1 LGKPDRIPEIIRTGT
16 KEIDMNRIFK
26 TAVLSAAVVATTL
39 ATLPAASAD
48 EWRHHRHH
56 NGDAIAAGVL
66 GLAAGALIVGALNNP
81 QPRPSYYDPGDDGYY
96 DYDRYPRPRPAPIRR
111 YYAEP
116 RVVYNQG
123 YAEPWT
129 RDWYE
134 YCSDRYR
141 TFNARTGTFTGN
153 DGDQHFCTAN

>member
-1 LGKPDRIPEIIRTGT
+1 
-16 KEIDMNRIFK
+16 MNRIFK

-56 NGDAIAAGVL
+56 GNGDAV
-66 GLAAGALIVGALNNP
+66 AAGALIVGALAND
-81 QPRPSYYDPGDDGYY
+81 QPPPDDYGDSYYYRDV
-96 DYDRYPRPRPAPIRR
+96 RPRPAPVRR

-116 RVVYNQG
+116 RVVYNES

-134 YCSDRYR
+134 YCSDLYR
-141 TFNARTGTFTGN
+141 TFNSRTGTFTGN
-153 DGDQHFCTAN
+153 DGEQHFCTAN

>member
-1 LGKPDRIPEIIRTGT
+1 
-16 KEIDMNRIFK
+16 MNRIFK
-26 TAVLSAAVVATTL
+26 TAILSAAIVATTL
-39 ATLPAASAD
+39 ATLPAASAG

-56 NGDAIAAGVL
+56 HRGNGDAIAAGVL

-81 QPRPSYYDPGDDGYY
+81 QPSYYDPGYDDYN
-96 DYDRYPRPRPAPIRR
+96 RYPRPAPVRR

-116 RVVYNQG
+116 RVVYNDG

-129 RDWYE
+129 RGWYE

-141 TFNARTGTFTGN
+141 TFNARTGTFTGY
-153 DGDQHFCTAN
+153 DGEQHFCTAN

>member
-1 LGKPDRIPEIIRTGT
+1 
-16 KEIDMNRIFK
+16 MNRIFK
-26 TAVLSAAVVATTL
+26 TAVLSAAVAGTML
-39 ATLPAASAD
+39 AALPAANAD
-48 EWRHHRHH
+48 DWGHHRRHH

-66 GLAAGALIVGALNNP
+66 GLAAGALIGGALAND
-81 QPRPSYYDPGDDGYY
+81 QPPPDANRYYDDGYY
-96 DYDRYPRPRPAPIRR
+96 DRDVRVRPAPIRR

-116 RVVYNQG
+116 RVVYNDS

-129 RDWYE
+129 RGWYE

-153 DGDQHFCTAN
+153 DGEQHFCTAN

>member
-1 LGKPDRIPEIIRTGT
+1 
-16 KEIDMNRIFK
+16 MNRILK
-26 TAVLSAAVVATTL
+26 TAILSAAVAATTF

-48 EWRHHRHH
+48 EWGHHHWRHHG

-66 GLAAGALIVGALNNP
+66 GLATGALIVGALNND
-81 QPRPSYYDPGDDGYY
+81 QPRYYDPGYDDYY
-96 DYDRYPRPRPAPIRR
+96 ARPAPVRR

-116 RVVYNQG
+116 RVVYADR

-129 RDWYE
+129 RAWYE

-141 TFNARTGTFTGN
+141 TFNSRTGTFTGN
-153 DGDQHFCTAN
+153 DGDQHFCVAN

>member
-1 LGKPDRIPEIIRTGT
+1 
-16 KEIDMNRIFK
+16 MNRIFK

-56 NGDAIAAGVL
+56 GNGDAVAAGVL
-66 GLAAGALIVGALNNP
+66 GLAAGALIVGALAND
-81 QPRPSYYDPGDDGYY
+81 QPPPDDYGDSYYYRDV
-96 DYDRYPRPRPAPIRR
+96 RPRPAPVRR

-116 RVVYNQG
+116 RVVYNDS

-141 TFNARTGTFTGN
+141 TFNSRTGTFTGN
-153 DGDQHFCTAN
+153 DGEQHFCTAN

>member
-1 LGKPDRIPEIIRTGT
+1 
-16 KEIDMNRIFK
+16 MNRIFK
-26 TAVLSAAVVATTL
+26 IAVLSAAVVATTL

-56 NGDAIAAGVL
+56 GNGDAVAAGVL
-66 GLAAGALIVGALNNP
+66 GLAAGALIVGALAND
-81 QPRPSYYDPGDDGYY
+81 QPPPDDYGDGYY
-96 DYDRYPRPRPAPIRR
+96 YRDVRPRPAPVRR

-116 RVVYNQG
+116 RVVYNDS

-141 TFNARTGTFTGN
+141 TFNSRTGTFTGN
-153 DGDQHFCTAN
+153 DGEQHFCTAN

>member
-1 LGKPDRIPEIIRTGT
+1 
-16 KEIDMNRIFK
+16 MNRIFK

-39 ATLPAASAD
+39 ATFSAANAD
-48 EWRHHRHH
+48 DWRRWHGRGGHHH
-56 NGDAIAAGVL
+56 GDAVAAGVL
-66 GLAAGALIVGALNNP
+66 GLAAGALIVGALANQ
-81 QPRPSYYDPGDDGYY
+81 QPPPPDY
-96 DYDRYPRPRPAPIRR
+96 DYDYYDRDVRVRPAPIRR

-116 RVVYNQG
+116 QVVYADR

-129 RDWYE
+129 RGWYE

-153 DGDQHFCTAN
+153 DGEQHFCTAN

>member
-1 LGKPDRIPEIIRTGT
+1 
-16 KEIDMNRIFK
+16 MNRIFK
-26 TAVLSAAVVATTL
+26 TAILSAAVVATTL
-39 ATLPAASAD
+39 ATLPAANAGD
-48 EWRHHRHH
+48 WRRHHGRG

-66 GLAAGALIVGALNNP
+66 GLAAGALIVGALNNNNR
-81 QPRPSYYDPGDDGYY
+81 QPSYNDYDGYDGYDDGYY
-96 DYDRYPRPRPAPIRR
+96 REVRPRPAPIRR

-129 RDWYE
+129 RGWYE

>member
-1 LGKPDRIPEIIRTGT
+1 
-16 KEIDMNRIFK
+16 MNRIFK

-56 NGDAIAAGVL
+56 GNGDAIAAGVL
-66 GLAAGALIVGALNNP
+66 GLAAGALIVGALAND
-81 QPRPSYYDPGDDGYY
+81 QPPPDDYGDSYYYRDV
-96 DYDRYPRPRPAPIRR
+96 RPRPAPVRR
-111 YYAEP
+111 YYEEP
-116 RVVYNQG
+116 RVVYNDS

-141 TFNARTGTFTGN
+141 TFNSRTGTFTGN
-153 DGDQHFCTAN
+153 DGEQHFCTAN

>member
-1 LGKPDRIPEIIRTGT
+1 
-16 KEIDMNRIFK
+16 MNRILK

-56 NGDAIAAGVL
+56 GNGDAVAAGVL
-66 GLAAGALIVGALNNP
+66 GLAAGALIVGALAND
-81 QPRPSYYDPGDDGYY
+81 QPPPDDYGDSYYYRDV
-96 DYDRYPRPRPAPIRR
+96 RPRPAPVRR

-116 RVVYNQG
+116 RVVYNEG
-123 YAEPWT
+123 YSEPWT

-141 TFNARTGTFTGN
+141 TFNSRTGTFTGN
-153 DGDQHFCTAN
+153 DGEQHFCTAN